1 MRTLRLGDQGQD
13 VKDWETF
20 LVGQSYYWLEVDGE
34 FDEGVVDATKLF
46 QQANNLK
53 DDGTVGPMT
62 FSVALRLG
70 FPGVSDT
77 AEEENGPNWPP
88 PPDFKPLSPTERE
101 TLFGKFSYVPAGIQG
116 NPEAIKITDNW
127 PAQNIVQVDIPQLKG
142 LQGAPASGK
151 IAWHSKGAPQ
161 LQALWSAWEAAGLTS
176 LVSSFAGSW
185 APRFVRGSRTYLS
198 NHAWATAFDINAGYN
213 PLGAVPALVGK
224 PGSVRK
230 LVKLANDYGFFWGGH
245 FSRLD
250 GMHFELAKILDP

>member
-13 VKDWETF
+13 VKDWENF

-53 DDGTVGPMT
+53 ADGTVGPMT

-70 FPGVSDT
+70 YPGVSDMSD
-77 AEEENGPNWPP
+77 EETSPNWPP
-88 PPDFKPLSPTERE
+88 PPDFKPLSSVERE

-142 LQGAPASGK
+142 IQGAPASGK
-151 IAWHSKGAPQ
+151 IAWHTKGAGQ
-161 LQALWSAWEAAGLTS
+161 LSSLWSAWESAGLLS

-224 PGSVRK
+224 TGSVRK
-230 LVKLANDYGFFWGGH
+230 LVQLANEHGFFWGGH